1 METFIFPQSS
11 LQSEKDQHRHIPVAF
26 CSFDQGTRLLPVEK
40 IVSRTF
46 DLFLPRDLQ
55 TGIDH
60 NMAVRSQPSGK
71 TREDSKLLD
80 RCILIR
86 VKRQPSLDT
95 LDSNLCR
102 VLDLKIAAE
111 GSEPDALIDCPS
123 FSLELGD
130 NTMLPILFDQLSD
143 IVFPIDIGEGIG
155 ENLVSNLDGFDLVV
169 CSERDAMLLAVY
181 CKAKPEGLPSFINA
195 FHCVL
200 KVCAKVGKIST
211 NCNT

>member
-11 LQSEKDQHRHIPVAF
+11 LQGEEYQHRHIPVAF

-60 NMAVRSQPSGK
+60 NMAVRSQPAGK

-102 VLDLKIAAE
+102 VVDLKIAAE
-111 GSEPDALIDCPS
+111 GSYSNALIDGPS
-123 FSLELGD
+123 FSLILFD
-130 NTMLPILFDQLSD
+130 NAMLPILIDQVSD
-143 IVFPIDIGEGIG
+143 VTFTIDIGEGIG
-155 ENLVSNLDGFDLVV
+155 ENFVSNFDCFDLVV
-169 CSERDAMLLAVY
+169 CSERDAMLLAVRR
-181 CKAKPEGLPSFINA
+181 KAKPERLPSFVDA
-195 FHCVL
+195 FHSVL
-200 KVCAKVGKIST
+200 KTCAKVGKIST